1 MKTKTILYE
10 VILVTTVMLLGMWFL
25 PDYKTF
31 FGLIP
36 LVYLLIEKRVR
47 HRSWKDLGF
56 KFRTFWQ
63 DLRVN
68 WYWFVLVAFISQ
80 PLVAILTKYFYPVYL
95 EHVIARLPFDENM
108 GLLLILPI
116 LAVSLV
122 LEELTYRTLIQG
134 RLTLHIGAT
143 MAILI
148 TSVLFGFAHFASGP
162 FWIVF
167 LDISMIIV
175 DSILFGIIYK
185 RGGNLVVTWLAHF
198 IGDVLGLL
206 VIISL

>member
-1 MKTKTILYE
+1 MKTRTILYE
-10 VILVTTVMLLGMWFL
+10 VVVVTAVMLLGMWFL
-25 PDYKTF
+25 PAYKTF
-31 FGLIP
+31 FALIP
-36 LVYLLIEKRVR
+36 LVYLLIEKRMR
-47 HRSWKDLGF
+47 HRSWQDLGF

-63 DLRVN
+63 DLRMN
-68 WYWFVLVAFISQ
+68 WFWFVLVGFISQ
-80 PLVAILTKYFYPVYL
+80 PLVAILTKYFYPTYL

-134 RLTLHIGAT
+134 RLTLYIGAP

-148 TSVLFGFAHFASGP
+148 TSVLFGFAHFAPGP

>member
-10 VILVTTVMLLGMWFL
+10 VIVVTAVMLLGMWFL
-25 PDYKTF
+25 PAYKTF
-31 FGLIP
+31 FALIP
-36 LVYLLIEKRVR
+36 LVYLLIEKRIR
-47 HRSWKDLGF
+47 HRSWQDLGF

-63 DLRVN
+63 NLRMN

-80 PLVAILTKYFYPVYL
+80 PLAVILTKYFYPAYL

-108 GLLLILPI
+108 GFLLILPI
-116 LAVSLV
+116 LAISLV

-134 RLTLHIGAT
+134 RLTLYIGAT

>member
-1 MKTKTILYE
+1 MKPRTILYE
-10 VILVTTVMLLGMWFL
+10 VILVTAVMLLGMWFL
-25 PDYKTF
+25 PAYKTF

-36 LVYLLIEKRVR
+36 LVYLLIEKRIR
-47 HRSWKDLGF
+47 HRSWQDLGF
-56 KFRTFWQ
+56 KFRAFWQ
-63 DLRVN
+63 DLRMN
-68 WYWFVLVAFISQ
+68 WFWFVLVGFISQ
-80 PLVAILTKYFYPVYL
+80 PLVAILTKYFYPAYL

-134 RLTLHIGAT
+134 RLTRYIGAT

-148 TSVLFGFAHFASGP
+148 TSVLFGFAHFATGP

-167 LDISMIIV
+167 LDISVIIV

-198 IGDVLGLL
+198 IGDVLGLM

>member
-1 MKTKTILYE
+1 MKSKTILYE
-10 VILVTTVMLLGMWFL
+10 VILVTAVMLLGMWFL
-25 PDYKTF
+25 PAYKTF

-36 LVYLLIEKRVR
+36 LVYLLIEKRIR
-47 HRSWKDLGF
+47 HRSWQDLGF

-63 DLRVN
+63 DLRMN
-68 WYWFVLVAFISQ
+68 WFWFVLVGFVSQ
-80 PLVAILTKYFYPVYL
+80 PLVAILTKYFYPAYL

-134 RLTLHIGAT
+134 RLTLYIGAPI
-143 MAILI
+143 AILI

>member
-1 MKTKTILYE
+1 MKTKTILIE

-25 PDYKTF
+25 PAYKTF

-36 LVYLLIEKRVR
+36 LVYLLIEKRIR
-47 HRSWKDLGF
+47 RRSWKDLGF

-63 DLRVN
+63 DLRMN
-68 WYWFVLVAFISQ
+68 WFWFVLVGFISQ
-80 PLVAILTKYFYPVYL
+80 PLVAILTKYFYPAYL
-95 EHVIARLPFDENM
+95 EHVIARLPFDEGI
-108 GLLLILPI
+108 GLMLILPI

-134 RLTLHIGAT
+134 RLTRYIGAPV
-143 MAILI
+143 AILI
-148 TSVLFGFAHFASGP
+148 TSILFGFAHFAPGP